1 MQTVVTEKELYTQFA
16 KLLEFPREDIR
27 PIVEECI
34 QELHESQ
41 YPEEAVKELLSF
53 KNDLDRLSL
62 DSLQE
67 LYSYTFELVSD
78 TTLDMGYYLHAG
90 QDGFKRA
97 KNLVAIKAMYRENG
111 FPFEEVAKGELPDHL
126 SVLMQ
131 FLGFIDSEELRRD
144 FMKTFVVVSMEKLHR
159 NFQTKKNAYRH
170 LINASYK
177 IIDKD
182 VKEGK

>member
-1 MQTVVTEKELYTQFA
+1 MQDVIVKNIYTIFAEL
-16 KLLEFPREDIR
+16 LGFPREDIR
-27 PIVEECI
+27 PKVEECI
-34 QELHESQ
+34 QDLFGSQ
-41 YPEEAVKELLSF
+41 YSEDVIKELVSF

-62 DSLQE
+62 DALQE

-97 KNLVAIKAMYRENG
+97 RNLVAIKSMYRDKG
-111 FPFEEVAKGELPDHL
+111 FPFEDVAKGELPDHL
-126 SVLMQ
+126 TVLLR
-131 FLGFIDSEELRRD
+131 FIGFTKSEDLRRD

-170 LINASYK
+170 MINALYK

-182 VKEGK
+182 VKEEK

>member
-1 MQTVVTEKELYTQFA
+1 MQTVIVKDIYTLFAEL
-16 KLLEFPREDIR
+16 LDFPRENIR
-27 PIVEECI
+27 PKVEECI
-34 QELHESQ
+34 QDLFGSQ
-41 YPEEAVKELLSF
+41 YPEDVIKELVSF
-53 KNDLDRLSL
+53 KNDLDRLSI
-62 DSLQE
+62 DALQE

-97 KNLVAIKAMYRENG
+97 RNLVAIKAMYRDKG
-111 FPFEEVAKGELPDHL
+111 FPFEEVSKGELPDHL
-126 SVLMQ
+126 SVLLR
-131 FLGFIDSEELRRD
+131 FIGFIENEELRRD

-170 LINASYK
+170 LINALYK

-182 VKEGK
+182 VKEEK

>member
-1 MQTVVTEKELYTQFA
+1 MDSHLKRL
-16 KLLEFPREDIR
+16 PR
-27 PIVEECI
+27 
-34 QELHESQ
+34 
-41 YPEEAVKELLSF
+41 
-53 KNDLDRLSL
+53 
-62 DSLQE
+62 
-67 LYSYTFELVSD
+67 
-78 TTLDMGYYLHAG
+78 
-90 QDGFKRA
+90 
-97 KNLVAIKAMYRENG
+97 
-111 FPFEEVAKGELPDHL
+111 ELPDHL